1 AGNLGDQAVG
11 RQHPGDRPGSSAG
24 VEHDL
29 HGHPETQI
37 GGTEYQSRQSD
48 RHTEADGRTDA
59 GGGPFHHHARTGY
72 PGTSAVIQD
81 LDGNLISTVAT
92 VDGVPDRPAV
102 WVGADRVAYVDHGTL
117 RIAGLHTPVSIK
129 TTRVDHGSLAG
140 SPDGQFLAA
149 QTSDGSM
156 VIDLAT
162 GASRTRL
169 PQGASGFA
177 WSTK

>member
-1 AGNLGDQAVG
+1 LRDLGHGASLPFAAPTGGLFASLSLSSSNQASLQI
-11 RQHPGDRPGSSAG
+11 R
-24 VEHDL
+24 DL
-29 HGHPETQI
+29 
-37 GGTEYQSRQSD
+37 Y
-48 RHTEADGRTDA
+48 
-59 GGGPFHHHARTGY
+59 
-72 PGTSAVIQD
+72 
-81 LDGNLISTVAT
+81 GNLISTVAT

-149 QTSDGSM
+149 QSSDRSM

-162 GASRTRL
+162 GSSCTR
-169 PQGASGFA
+169 PPPAQ
-177 WSTK
+177 